1 MTEVRIL
8 YQCNQKRMKEDTIN
22 RNITSYVQEDEI
34 QFLKH
39 HLFSLL
45 LENRMMVIM
54 LSLCSC
60 SDYETKFVT
69 LRILRLS
76 LFQFVQL

>member
-1 MTEVRIL
+1 
-8 YQCNQKRMKEDTIN
+8 MKEDTIN

-45 LENRMMVIM
+45 LENRTMVIM

>member
-1 MTEVRIL
+1 
-8 YQCNQKRMKEDTIN
+8 MKEDTIN